1 MSAGTGLISSF
12 HSGQACLKMIP
23 SQGMLIELGGVIFL
37 FIGGLLATLG
47 WQWPFLLHL
56 FASVLLVMQ
65 LAFVP

>member
-1 MSAGTGLISSF
+1 
-12 HSGQACLKMIP
+12 MIP

-56 FASVLLVMQ
+56 FA
-65 LAFVP
+65 

>member
-1 MSAGTGLISSF
+1 
-12 HSGQACLKMIP
+12 MIP

-56 FASVLLVMQ
+56 LPRFFWLCSWRLCRNNCPLGQ
-65 LAFVP
+65 KT

>member
-1 MSAGTGLISSF
+1 MISSF

-56 FASVLLVMQ
+56 FA
-65 LAFVP
+65 